1 MTMSL
6 QNENTST
13 SQGKFINANGIDIY
27 YEEYGN
33 GKPVVLLHGGL
44 GASTMMKP
52 FVPALAKH
60 FRVLTPDLRGH
71 GKTDNPSN
79 QFGYQLLAHDLAEF
93 INRLELDQP
102 FVCGWSDGGQI
113 ALELGMQ
120 YPTLAKGLLV
130 GAAWFKFSQ
139 SYQNFLRF
147 LGIEAPGHVSYEQIE
162 KAVPQLVAAL
172 RSLHE
177 PGPAYWKQLLQQIST
192 MWWTPLS
199 YTAGDF
205 ERITIPTL
213 IMVGDRDPVVPVEEA
228 VEMYRLI
235 PKAELAIAPHTDHG
249 FPRANPDTF
258 TALTLSFLLRHS
270 EPKEAG

>member
-1 MTMSL
+1 MSL
-6 QNENTST
+6 QNEITST
-13 SQGKFINANGIDIY
+13 PQGKFIHANGIDIY
-27 YEEYGN
+27 YEDHGT

-44 GASTMMKP
+44 ASSTMMKV
-52 FVPALAKH
+52 FVPALSKH
-60 FRVLTPDLRGH
+60 FRILTPDLRGH
-71 GKTDNPSN
+71 GKTNNPGS
-79 QFGYQLLAHDLAEF
+79 QFSYRLLAHDLAEF
-93 INRLELDQP
+93 ISHLELDQP

-130 GAAWFKFSQ
+130 GAAWFKFSE

-147 LGIEAPGHVSYEQIE
+147 LGIEAAGQVNYEQTE

-172 RSLHE
+172 RSRHE
-177 PGPAYWKQLLQQIST
+177 PGPEYWKELLQQIST
-192 MWWTPLS
+192 MWWTSLD
-199 YTAGDF
+199 YTAADF

-213 IMVGDRDPVVPVEEA
+213 IVVGDRDPVVPVEEA

-235 PKAELAIAPHTDHG
+235 PKAELAIAPYTDHG
-249 FPRANPDTF
+249 LPRTNPDTF

-270 EPKEAG
+270 EIKEAG